1 MGRGFLSGLV
11 WGSILSV
18 MLVWMAS
25 QMSGMIEVLEAPKDI
40 AIKAPEA
47 VSVEPLEEAA
57 AALPAGDDSPAD
69 ATLRQGAAPV
79 GSDADAAPAVET
91 EATRAPETTEAAQ
104 APDEPAAGEA
114 PNVTVTNDAPA
125 RSPDAGQ
132 APAPAPT
139 PAPADAAPQIAEA
152 APLPDFTQPVIVEP
166 QAPAP
171 PEAPAEPSPTIEAA
185 PEAGTNG
192 SAPVAPKTDALPEAG
207 AAPDSPPAVGAE
219 AVPTP
224 DVAPEDAAPEAEPEP
239 QPEALPEPE
248 TAEPESAEPE
258 TSEPTEPERAGT
270 LEAAGGLG
278 NLAPDVKVN
287 RLPSIGGQT
296 EAAVPGAE
304 LAPGGAPAGSA
315 ITRFAATFENPEN
328 RPVMAILL
336 IDEGG
341 ARSSVSDMEAFPF
354 PVSYVVDAARPDAS
368 EAMADYRAAG
378 REVVAMT
385 PLPDGAAPKDVEVS
399 FETYL
404 ARMPEVVAV
413 MDTRDA
419 GFQSG
424 RQVAAQVAEILAANG
439 MGMIT
444 YSKGLNAA
452 TQIAGREGVPAKLV
466 FREFDNDGQDGA
478 AIQRFLDQAAF
489 KAGQQTGVILVGH
502 NRPETVAALLEW
514 GLGNRAATVALA
526 PVSAALLAE

>member
-57 AALPAGDDSPAD
+57 AALPAAEDNPTD
-69 ATLRQGAAPV
+69 ATSPQGAAPA

-91 EATRAPETTEAAQ
+91 EATRAPETSEVAQ
-104 APDEPAAGEA
+104 APNEPAAGDA
-114 PNVTVTNDAPA
+114 PNVTVTDDAPA

-139 PAPADAAPQIAEA
+139 PAPADAAPRIAKA

-171 PEAPAEPSPTIEAA
+171 PEAPTEPSPKIEAA
-185 PEAGTNG
+185 PEAGATG
-192 SAPVAPKTDALPEAG
+192 SAPVAPTTDALPEAG
-207 AAPDSPPAVGAE
+207 AAPESPPAVDAE
-219 AVPTP
+219 AVPVP
-224 DVAPEDAAPEAEPEP
+224 DVAPEDVAPEVEPEP
-239 QPEALPEPE
+239 QPEILPEPE
-248 TAEPESAEPE
+248 TAEPETA
-258 TSEPTEPERAGT
+258 EPTEPERAGT
-270 LEAAGGLG
+270 LEAAGGIG

-287 RLPSIGGQT
+287 RLPTIGGQT

-304 LAPGGAPAGSA
+304 PAPVGAPAGPA

-419 GFQSG
+419 AFQSG

-452 TQIAGREGVPAKLV
+452 TQIAGRDGVPAKLV